1 MTGTGSSGQ
10 RDWVSGPASY
20 AIAWGLPS
28 AAMVAAIWAAPGLR
42 AGVWAA
48 ALVWMGTAC
57 LVNARRC
64 GRVHCRFTGPFFLV
78 MAVVVVLH
86 GLGAISLGPR
96 GWAWIGIAIALG
108 TAAIWIL
115 SERLWG
121 RYRGGTD
128 AG

>member
-1 MTGTGSSGQ
+1 MSETGPPER
-10 RDWVSGPASY
+10 RDWVSGAASY
-20 AIAWGLPS
+20 VLAWGLPS

-42 AGVWAA
+42 AVVWAA

-78 MAVVVVLH
+78 MALVVALH
-86 GLGAISLGPR
+86 GLGAIPLGPR

>member
-1 MTGTGSSGQ
+1 MTGTEPTER
-10 RDWVSGPASY
+10 RDWVAGRASY
-20 AIAWGLPS
+20 ILAWGLPS
-28 AAMVAAIWAAPGLR
+28 AAMIAAIWAAPGLR
-42 AGVWAA
+42 AIAWTA

-78 MAVVVVLH
+78 MAVVVALH
-86 GLGAISLGPR
+86 GLGSIPLGPW
-96 GWAWIGIAIALG
+96 GWAWIAIAIALG

-115 SERLWG
+115 SERLMG

>member
-1 MTGTGSSGQ
+1 MNETGPPER
-10 RDWVSGPASY
+10 RDWVSGGASY
-20 AIAWGLPS
+20 AIVWGLPS

-42 AGVWAA
+42 AVVWAA

-64 GRVHCRFTGPFFLV
+64 GRVHCRFTGPFFFV
-78 MAVVVVLH
+78 MAVVVALH
-86 GLGAISLGPR
+86 GLGAIPLGPW
-96 GWAWIGIAIALG
+96 GWAWIAIAIVLG
-108 TAAIWIL
+108 NAAIWIL

-121 RYRGGTD
+121 RYRGGSD

>member
-1 MTGTGSSGQ
+1 MNETGPTER

-20 AIAWGLPS
+20 VLARGLPS

-42 AGVWAA
+42 AVVWAA

-78 MAVVVVLH
+78 MALVVALH
-86 GLGAISLGPR
+86 GLGAIPLGPR
-96 GWAWIGIAIALG
+96 GWAWIGIATALG

-115 SERLWG
+115 SERLMG
-121 RYRGGTD
+121 RYRGGTG

>member
-1 MTGTGSSGQ
+1 MTGPETSE
-10 RDWVSGPASY
+10 RHDWVTSGASY

-28 AAMVAAIWAAPGLR
+28 AAVVAAIWAAPGLR
-42 AGVWAA
+42 AVVWAA

-57 LVNARRC
+57 LINARRC

-78 MAVVVVLH
+78 MAVVVALD
-86 GLGAISLGPR
+86 GLGAISLGSR
-96 GWAWIGIAIALG
+96 GWAWIAIAIVLG

>member
-1 MTGTGSSGQ
+1 MNETGPTER

-20 AIAWGLPS
+20 VLARGSPS

-42 AGVWAA
+42 AVVWAA

-64 GRVHCRFTGPFFLV
+64 GRGHCRFTGPFFLV
-78 MAVVVVLH
+78 MALVVALH
-86 GLGAISLGPR
+86 GLGAIPLGPR
-96 GWAWIGIAIALG
+96 GWAWIGIATALG

-115 SERLWG
+115 SERLMG
-121 RYRGGTD
+121 RYRGGTG

>member
-1 MTGTGSSGQ
+1 MTGTGSTGR
-10 RDWVSGPASY
+10 RDWVSGGASY
-20 AIAWGLPS
+20 TIAWGLPS
-28 AAMVAAIWAAPGLR
+28 AALIAAIWAAPGLR
-42 AGVWAA
+42 AVVWTV

-78 MAVVVVLH
+78 MAVVVALH
-86 GLGAISLGPR
+86 GLGVIPLGPW
-96 GWAWIGIAIALG
+96 GWAGIGIVIALG

-121 RYRGGTD
+121 RYRDGTD

>member
-1 MTGTGSSGQ
+1 MNETGPPER
-10 RDWVSGPASY
+10 RDWVSGLASY
-20 AIAWGLPS
+20 LLAWGLPS
-28 AAMVAAIWAAPGLR
+28 AALVAAIWAVPGLR
-42 AGVWAA
+42 AVVWAA

-78 MAVVVVLH
+78 MALVVALH
-86 GLGAISLGPR
+86 GLGAIPLGPR
-96 GWAWIGIAIALG
+96 GWAWIAIAIVVG
-108 TAAIWIL
+108 NAAIWIL

-121 RYRGGTD
+121 RYRGGSD

>member
-1 MTGTGSSGQ
+1 MNETGPPER

-20 AIAWGLPS
+20 VLAWGLPS

-42 AGVWAA
+42 AVVWAA

-78 MAVVVVLH
+78 MALVVALH
-86 GLGAISLGPR
+86 GLGAIPFGPR

-115 SERLWG
+115 SERLMG